1 MERPEYLCHYTSVDV
16 LCKLFSNIKNKMFIF
31 HASSVFSMNDKA
43 EYRIAIEKCR
53 DGVEEII
60 MEHELGIPFAISFT
74 DSEDNIPMWYMYAN
88 NGKGVCLKFC
98 FRKLKEYFDKLKNT
112 DKRESRFSHCD
123 YQIMDMTEKQKPLD
137 SDCEYPDIEEL
148 RKQMK
153 KVACIKPLCFRH
165 ENEWRLTVWQDW
177 ITNGKQK
184 MLFKERHD
192 ELCPYIEIPI
202 PVDCLETIVL
212 SPSANWQ
219 MIEAIKLLKANYGRN
234 NISVNTANITLKV

>member
-16 LCKLFSNIKNKMFIF
+16 LCKLFTTIKSNMLVF

-43 EYRIAIEKCR
+43 EYKIASEKCR
-53 DGVEEII
+53 DGLEEIL
-60 MEHELGIPFAISFT
+60 MDHELGIPFAICFT
-74 DSEDNIPMWYMYAN
+74 DCEDNIPMWYMYTN
-88 NGKGVCLKFC
+88 KGKGVCLKFS
-98 FRKLKEYFDKLKNT
+98 FEKLKEYFDELFIT
-112 DKRESRFSHCD
+112 DNIDVQLSICD

-137 SDCEYPDIEEL
+137 SGCDYPNVEEL

-153 KVACIKPLCFRH
+153 EAAFIKPLCFRH

-177 ITNGKQK
+177 IPNGKQK
-184 MLFKERHD
+184 ILFKERHD

-212 SPSANWQ
+212 SPNANWH
-219 MIEAIKLLKANYGRN
+219 MIDAVKLLRANYGEPP
-234 NISVNTANITLKV
+234 ISITTANFTLKV